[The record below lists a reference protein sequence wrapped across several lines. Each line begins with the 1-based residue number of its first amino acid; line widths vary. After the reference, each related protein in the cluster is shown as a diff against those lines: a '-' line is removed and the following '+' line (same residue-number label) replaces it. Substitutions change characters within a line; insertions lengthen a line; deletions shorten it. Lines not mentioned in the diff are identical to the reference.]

1 VGAGISDK
9 PPTTPLTASHLR
21 ILGEPQG
28 GSATV
33 VWVLVVVVAVIV
45 LVVGAVIG
53 MYNSLV
59 RARHD
64 YQNAYAQI
72 DVQLTRRHDLIPNLV
87 ESAKAY
93 MRHEQN
99 TLAAITNARTAAI
112 QARQGAA
119 PDNAPA
125 VAALAQSENALTG
138 SLGQFFAV
146 SEHYPDLKASEN
158 MRQLA
163 EELTSAENRVAFA
176 RQAYNDAV
184 MVYRNKQDTFPSNVI
199 AGMFSFGAAAYLEL
213 DDPVQRA
220 APRLRMGE

>member
-1 VGAGISDK
+1 
-9 PPTTPLTASHLR
+9 
-21 ILGEPQG
+21 
-28 GSATV
+28 V
-33 VWVLVVVVAVIV
+33 VWLLVVVVAVVV

-59 RARHD
+59 RARHN
-64 YQNAYAQI
+64 YENAYAQI

-87 ESAKAY
+87 ETAKAY
-93 MRHEQN
+93 MRHERN
-99 TLAAITNARTAAI
+99 TLAAVTNARVAAI

-119 PDNAPA
+119 PGNAPA
-125 VAALAQSENALTG
+125 MAALAGAENALSG
-138 SLGQFFAV
+138 SIGQFFLV
-146 SEHYPDLKASEN
+146 SENYPELKASEN

-199 AGMFSFGAAAYLEL
+199 SNMFSFGPAAYLEL
-213 DDPVQRA
+213 DDPGKRA
-220 APRLRMGE
+220 APQISLGRDE